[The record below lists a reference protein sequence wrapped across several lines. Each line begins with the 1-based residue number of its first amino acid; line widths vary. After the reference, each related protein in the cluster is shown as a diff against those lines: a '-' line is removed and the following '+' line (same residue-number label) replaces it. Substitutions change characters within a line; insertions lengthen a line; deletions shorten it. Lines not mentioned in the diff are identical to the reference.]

1 MNLTTQRN
9 ECFQNC
15 KLPKLNQ
22 DEIDNLESVETIK
35 EIEGITIKIP
45 EKYPGPDGF
54 TREPE

>member
-1 MNLTTQRN
+1 
-9 ECFQNC
+9 
-15 KLPKLNQ
+15 
-22 DEIDNLESVETIK
+22 VETIK